1 MIDYTNQSVVVTG
14 AASGIG
20 AALAAALSKRGAY
33 VICVDVNEE
42 GLNHTLGS
50 LDGEGE
56 KIVCDLSKPE
66 AALMLVNKAFDARG
80 EIGLICSTAGIGHRA
95 KITNPELDY
104 GQIDR
109 LFEINFHAGLKIA
122 GAYANK
128 LDEMDAQGRILFTAS
143 ETSLSLPSAIRKNQV
158 PYYSA
163 SKHALLGALEWLAI
177 EQAKGPLNVHVLIP
191 GAVYTPLISGRLKDP
206 ADAWPEL
213 ELIMPNACAEIALK
227 GLDLD
232 LFYIPTQAHIL
243 DDMQSRMEGV
253 RSALHKLGIRSL
265 P

>member
-1 MIDYTNQSVVVTG
+1 LSYLAGLTLPPFSFSLLALVKARVDFYKILRVSHQFDYDPHLRFIKREAILIDYTNKSVVVIG
-14 AASGIG
+14 AASAIG

-66 AALMLVNKAFDARG
+66 AALMLVNEAFDNRG
-80 EIGLICSTAGIGHRA
+80 EIGLICSNAGIGHRA
-95 KITNPELDY
+95 KITNPQLDY

-128 LDEMDAQGRILFTAS
+128 LDEIDAQGRILFTAS

-163 SKHALLGALEWLAI
+163 SKLQRE
-177 EQAKGPLNVHVLIP
+177 
-191 GAVYTPLISGRLKDP
+191 
-206 ADAWPEL
+206 
-213 ELIMPNACAEIALK
+213 
-227 GLDLD
+227 
-232 LFYIPTQAHIL
+232 
-243 DDMQSRMEGV
+243 
-253 RSALHKLGIRSL
+253 
-265 P
+265 